1 MALLRHHP
9 GAAAPSDGMYVL
21 VGHFG
26 EPVGVPMWFDADA
39 KLPFAAV
46 GTEVAHPL
54 WYVQVGE
61 EASGLLAA

>member
-1 MALLRHHP
+1 
-9 GAAAPSDGMYVL
+9 MYIL

-26 EPVGVPMWFDADA
+26 EPVGVPMWFDVDA
-39 KLPFAAV
+39 KLPFAVV